1 MYRMLDCCMTLCI
14 VAGAKHCDAMA
25 TLTAAGCGAR
35 ILGTVALGLTNGQL
49 AGRFDCS
56 YTYKVAVPALTEILL
71 DVSATPALVYP
82 VVNRA
87 TAPFVTD
94 TTVVGPAADAGS

>member
-1 MYRMLDCCMTLCI
+1 
-14 VAGAKHCDAMA
+14 MA

-35 ILGTVALGLTNGQL
+35 AAPGLTNGQL

-94 TTVVGPAADAGS
+94 TTVVGPPAADAGS